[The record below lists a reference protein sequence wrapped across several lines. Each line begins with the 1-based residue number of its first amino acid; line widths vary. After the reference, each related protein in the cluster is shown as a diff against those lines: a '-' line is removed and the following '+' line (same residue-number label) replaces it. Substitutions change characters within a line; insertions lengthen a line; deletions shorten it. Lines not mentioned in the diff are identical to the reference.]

1 MTIENSVGVVVRYQL
16 LPQNV
21 FVRFISIE
29 GIVSDKLTV
38 HLSFFPSSIIL
49 STGCIYWY
57 LEYINYVIYWVFSRC
72 ECLTNINPL
81 LTLLPLAMLKSD
93 GVRTSAGSSFSCVL
107 TTTTNTHSMAN
118 LAISL
123 KFGPFVIAL
132 AMGTL
137 KNCYGRPNGTLLS
150 FTIFTCRCEIL

>member
-1 MTIENSVGVVVRYQL
+1 MTIENSVGVVIRYQL

-29 GIVSDKLTV
+29 GIVSDKFTV

-57 LEYINYVIYWVFSRC
+57 LEYISYVIYWVFNRS
-72 ECLTNINPL
+72 EYLPNITPL

-93 GVRTSAGSSFSCVL
+93 GVRTSAGALFSCVL
-107 TTTTNTHSMAN
+107 TTTTNTHSKAN
-118 LAISL
+118 LIIAWNP
-123 KFGPFVIAL
+123 GPFIIAI

-150 FTIFTCRCEIL
+150 FTNFTCQSEIL

>member
-57 LEYINYVIYWVFSRC
+57 LENIHYAFYWVFEHC
-72 ECLTNINPL
+72 ECLPNINPL

-93 GVRTSAGSSFSCVL
+93 GVRTSAGALFSCVL
-107 TTTTNTHSMAN
+107 TTATNTHSKAN
-118 LAISL
+118 LTISWNS
-123 KFGPFVIAL
+123 GPFIIAL

-137 KNCYGRPNGTLLS
+137 KNCYGRLNGTLLS
-150 FTIFTCRCEIL
+150 FTIFTCQSEIL

>member
-21 FVRFISIE
+21 FIRFISIE

-38 HLSFFPSSIIL
+38 HLAFFPSSIIL

-72 ECLTNINPL
+72 EYLPNITPL
-81 LTLLPLAMLKSD
+81 LTLRPLAMLKSD
-93 GVRTSAGSSFSCVL
+93 GVRTSAGALFSCVL
-107 TTTTNTHSMAN
+107 TTATNTHIKAN
-118 LAISL
+118 LAISWNA
-123 KFGPFVIAL
+123 GPFIIAM

-137 KNCYGRPNGTLLS
+137 ENVYGRPNGTLLS
-150 FTIFTCRCEIL
+150 FTIFTCQYEIL